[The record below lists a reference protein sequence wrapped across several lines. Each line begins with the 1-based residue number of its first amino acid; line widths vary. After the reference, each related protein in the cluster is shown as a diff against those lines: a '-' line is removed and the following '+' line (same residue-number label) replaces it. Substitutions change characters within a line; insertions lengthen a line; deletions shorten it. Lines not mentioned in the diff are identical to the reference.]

1 MVLRSAEDNAPGML
15 NVRDFGSKGDGITD
29 DTTAIRQAAEAANQQ
44 RRTLFFPAGR
54 YIVSSGGFD
63 IDANRTGW
71 WGDGAEIHLTHALP
85 GGYLIRLFSTASY
98 ETARANNRAALYGL
112 AITGGG
118 LGPAREYPDTTAI
131 MYGDDKH
138 DTNSLF
144 TTEHVSVDG
153 FAYAIGFRGNVYM
166 WQMEKCYIRGGRILV
181 PAGLKNFGERMVVRD
196 SVLADTTYQ
205 VTEFK
210 SGYWFFENVSFDN
223 IPIRIAGDAV
233 AWFTGCH
240 FENAGGHAPYRY
252 LSIDIENGV
261 PGEAHITSS
270 NVVNNPPTDKEY
282 WDQPLFWVHSDIR
295 NDRGLHIQ
303 NVRMPNS
310 NTYRSELSEG
320 SRVLVGGGGRVNA
333 SGVTTFTQTGSQW
346 VLSRYESLLVNPGF
360 EEGVNGWTNTGS
372 SGGQWAADGSRPR
385 VGRQALRLT
394 STAGRI
400 ATAGQTFPVAPG
412 RHVSANVWL
421 RHVVQGRGA
430 LEVLLIWLDVAGNPI
445 GHTGSLVSVTANTDW
460 TLRTVMAPDPAPAG
474 TTRATILFCTQA
486 ASGTVTSWVDEVLVT
501 VL

>member
-54 YIVSSGGFD
+54 YIVSNGGFD

-320 SRVLVGGGGRVNA
+320 SRVLVGGGGRVTA